1 MGGSVPNV
9 IVLEFQLTHASSATV
24 KITVINQEGGA
35 LRRSAHR
42 ELPVHRL
49 ESAVPSGRACFV
61 RQTRHCVPGYY
72 QPSLRDVCNDYQS
85 LRTVTPLASHSPSA
99 VLLVTLSVGLSP
111 NRAGRY
117 ISTTLVGGT
126 VASPAKRTRLR

>member
-72 QPSLRDVCNDYQS
+72 QPSLRDVHVSYAKPGTACQAS
-85 LRTVTPLASHSPSA
+85 MKRPFGTFVTI
-99 VLLVTLSVGLSP
+99 TNLSGL
-111 NRAGRY
+111 
-117 ISTTLVGGT
+117 
-126 VASPAKRTRLR
+126 